1 MTPPRVDLD
10 KLRVRLHRMSRGDLL
25 AVAERAIEIV
35 PRQKLRAL
43 VGDLVVLDGVTQVQP
58 GVAPLLADV
67 KKFQEASLRG
77 QYYESFNV
85 NSRNFMDKSKGTEEF
100 IAEFNRLIGKCI
112 RAAPKPKSPRPV
124 REAFELLFELLRRI
138 DEDRD
143 SIVFFADE
151 AGSWQV
157 GVDYCEALPAYF
169 QCLAAT
175 ASGEEFAHEVDRT
188 IADFADEKRPKH
200 MAAARRLADSE
211 QKAALRR
218 LPARE
223 KRR

>member
-1 MTPPRVDLD
+1 MTPPRVDID
-10 KLRVRLHRMSRGDLL
+10 KLRVRLRRMSRSDLL

-35 PRQKLRAL
+35 PRQKLSAL
-43 VGDLVVLDGVTQVQP
+43 VGDSVGLDGLTQGQP
-58 GVAPLLADV
+58 GVTPLLADV
-67 KKFQEASLRG
+67 KNFQEASLRG
-77 QYYESFNV
+77 HYYESFNA
-85 NSRNFMDKSKGTEEF
+85 NSQNFMDKSKGTEEF

-112 RAAPKPKSPRPV
+112 RAAPKPKGSQSV

-138 DEDRD
+138 DEDPD
-143 SIVFFADE
+143 SIVFFSDE

-175 ASGEEFAHEVDRT
+175 TSGEEFAHEVDRT
-188 IADFADEKRPKH
+188 TTDFADGERPKH
-200 MAAARRLADSE
+200 MAAARRLANSE